1 VLVGHSL
8 GGMVAQTALRRR
20 PDGYAAAVLV
30 CTSPAFGNP
39 SGEFQR
45 KFVADRLRPLNLG
58 KDMADLAAG
67 IVDEIVGPAPD
78 ADGRALAIDCMAAV
92 PSDTYR
98 TMVQCL
104 VGFDERGNLAHIR
117 IPVLCLAGEDDRNAP
132 PPMMERM
139 ASKIPGAR
147 YLCLRGV
154 GHLPNLEAP
163 RSFNAA
169 VLDFLRHAPGQP
181 SPASERGR

>member
-1 VLVGHSL
+1 
-8 GGMVAQTALRRR
+8 
-20 PDGYAAAVLV
+20 
-30 CTSPAFGNP
+30 
-39 SGEFQR
+39 
-45 KFVADRLRPLNLG
+45 
-58 KDMADLAAG
+58 
-67 IVDEIVGPAPD
+67 
-78 ADGRALAIDCMAAV
+78 
-92 PSDTYR
+92 
-98 TMVQCL
+98 MVQCL

-163 RSFNAA
+163 RSFDAA
-169 VLDFLRHAPGQP
+169 VLDFLRHAPPQP